1 MQEELL
7 ERTVLG
13 RLIRQATKYARLR
26 TMHPLVG
33 YVAAGMRIWVQNGL
47 VSSEEAHRFEEN
59 LLAAAMELKLA
70 PLQETRDHAGSA
82 AKAATNPRARTRQSR
97 GG

>member
-1 MQEELL
+1 MEELI

-13 RLIRQATKYARLR
+13 RLIRQATQYARLR

-47 VSSEEAHRFEEN
+47 VTTEQARKFEEN
-59 LLAAAMELKLA
+59 LLAAAMELALA

-82 AKAATNPRARTRQSR
+82 AKAASNPRARSR
-97 GG
+97 GPRGG